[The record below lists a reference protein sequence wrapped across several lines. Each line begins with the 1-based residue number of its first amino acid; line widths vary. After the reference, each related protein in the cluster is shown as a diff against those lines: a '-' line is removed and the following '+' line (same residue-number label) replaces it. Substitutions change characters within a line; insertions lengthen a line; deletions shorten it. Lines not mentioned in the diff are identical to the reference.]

1 MDMIKEKTIGIVTC
15 GGDCPGVNAVLRA
28 IVKSGIGK
36 YNYNFL
42 GYRGGFKGLLKNDFI
57 HLKMSDVSGILDV
70 GGTILGT
77 TTSDVLFNMDSADS
91 QEYISTIRNNMAMH
105 DMAALIVVGGDEAM
119 QTAQILCESGIYVVV
134 VPKSINN
141 NVLYT
146 DMTLGCST
154 AVCFATD
161 EIDKLHMTAETDHQA
176 IIVEVAGPKTGW
188 IATKAGIAG
197 GADVI
202 LIPEIKY
209 DINKVARSI
218 LERKNNGKNFS
229 IIVVADGAKSVDEE
243 QGAVMDEDGATSSV
257 SSHADNDAENC
268 VCEVGAASERL
279 RQHLAALLD
288 IEYEVVVLGKI
299 LRCGR
304 PCSYD
309 RVLATQEGAYAVEMI
324 KNEEFGKG
332 VCLRND
338 EITCEKISMMIE
350 GVKEVTRYSDL
361 VEVAKSLGVTF
372 GD

>member
-1 MDMIKEKTIGIVTC
+1 MDRIKEKTIGIVTC

-70 GGTILGT
+70 GGTVLGT

-105 DMAALIVVGGDEAM
+105 DMVALIVIGGDEAM
-119 QTAQILCESGIYVVV
+119 QTAQMLNDAGINVAV

-141 NVLYT
+141 NVMYT

-176 IIVEVAGPKTGW
+176 IIVEVAGAKTGW

-229 IIVVADGAKSVDEE
+229 IIVVADGAKGVVEE
-243 QGAVMDEDGATSSV
+243 QDSTTDENGAAGNTG
-257 SSHADNDAENC
+257 NC
-268 VCEVGAASERL
+268 SCEVGTASEKL
-279 RQHLAALLD
+279 RQHLSALLNV
-288 IEYEVVVLGKI
+288 ECEVVVLGKI

-338 EITCEKISMMIE
+338 EITCEKISMMME

>member
-1 MDMIKEKTIGIVTC
+1 MSRLEDKTIGIVTC

-42 GYRGGFKGLLKNDFI
+42 GYRGGFKGLMKNDFI
-57 HLKMSDVSGILDV
+57 HLKMADVSGILDV

-77 TTSDVLFNMDSADS
+77 SSNDILFDLQSGDSADS
-91 QEYISTIRNNMAMH
+91 QHYISTIKDNMAMH
-105 DMAALIVVGGDEAM
+105 DMLALIVIGGDEAM
-119 QTAQILCESGIYVVV
+119 KAAQYLSEAGINVVV

-161 EIDKLHMTAETDHQA
+161 EIDKLHMTAETEHQA
-176 IIVEVAGPKTGW
+176 IIVEVAGDKTGW

-202 LIPEIKY
+202 LVPEIKY
-209 DINKVARSI
+209 DIRKVARSI

-229 IIVVADGAKSVDEE
+229 IVVVAEGARSVD
-243 QGAVMDEDGATSSV
+243 
-257 SSHADNDAENC
+257 AEKDDDK
-268 VCEVGAASERL
+268 VCAETIRVTESEKLKRSL
-279 RQHLAALLD
+279 NEIID
-288 IEYEVVVLGKI
+288 IECEVVVLGKI

-324 KNEEFGKG
+324 NNEMFGKG

-350 GVKEVTRYSDL
+350 GIKEVTKYSDL